1 MKTRSRTIK
10 AIVSTLS
17 ICAVI
22 WATCIGTGC
31 VSGRV
36 SPGNESAGAEA
47 AALRD
52 KWGIE
57 ITSLRMSGHGRLI
70 DFRYRVLDPEKAAVM
85 GDRKVSPSMIEQ
97 ATGTKLVIPNTP
109 KLGPLRQ
116 SAMRLEKGKVYFM
129 LFANSGRLVKSGSQ
143 VTIVIGDFKVRDLTV
158 E

>member
-1 MKTRSRTIK
+1 
-10 AIVSTLS
+10 
-17 ICAVI
+17 
-22 WATCIGTGC
+22 
-31 VSGRV
+31 
-36 SPGNESAGAEA
+36 
-47 AALRD
+47 
-52 KWGIE
+52 
-57 ITSLRMSGHGRLI
+57 
-70 DFRYRVLDPEKAAVM
+70 
-85 GDRKVSPSMIEQ
+85 MIEQ